1 MIPKMYRLL
10 FILGGAAA
18 AFLNPLNAQTKP
30 PLEEPAVR
38 ILAKNCTTSGCHSGA
53 YPAMNM
59 SLEAARIPGRLIGQ
73 PSMVA
78 SDRLIV
84 DPAAPEKSYLL
95 AKIRGDQ
102 GISGKQMPLDLPALA
117 PADRK
122 AVEDW
127 VWSLRGAKRI
137 KSDSGNGSAPSAETG
152 SEGPPFW
159 GLSLINL
166 PTSETPEPGR
176 FYFRLSHRFYSS
188 LRGGLDSLFGL
199 DEPSAVW
206 IGFGYGL
213 TERISLSLGRTN
225 QAKELETA
233 VRWKFLDQGD
243 FPFEASLQAGIGWTT
258 EKTADRK
265 RTDSRHFKLNLQ
277 LSLVKRLTERLSVL
291 VVPSLSTHTNDWV
304 EEPENT
310 FAVGFGGRF
319 LILEGLSLIGEWTPV
334 LAGYAAA
341 SNGWGFGIEKK
352 IGGHV
357 FQFFVANSFG
367 LTPDLYLPGG
377 DLRLGD
383 GDLRFGFNIYRTF

>member
-1 MIPKMYRLL
+1 MIFRALRLIAL
-10 FILGGAAA
+10 PAAA
-18 AFLNPLNAQTKP
+18 IAALLIPLGAQINPSLEKP
-30 PLEEPAVR
+30 TVQ
-38 ILAKNCTTSGCHSGA
+38 ILVKNCTTAGCHAGA
-53 YPAMNM
+53 YPSMNL
-59 SLEAARIPGRLIGQ
+59 SLEAARIPGGLVGK
-73 PSMVA
+73 PSMVVPE
-78 SDRLIV
+78 RLIV

-95 AKIRGDQ
+95 AKIKGEA
-102 GISGKQMPLDLPALA
+102 GISGKQMPLGLPALS
-117 PADRK
+117 PADLK
-122 AVEDW
+122 AIEDL
-127 VWSLRGAKRI
+127 VLSLRGARKI
-137 KSDSGNGSAPSAETG
+137 KSDSGNGAALDAAG
-152 SEGPPFW
+152 EGPAFW

-166 PTSETPEPGR
+166 PTSETPELGR
-176 FYFRLSHRFYSS
+176 FYFRLSHRFYST

-233 VRWKFLDQGD
+233 VRWKFLDQGE
-243 FPFEASLQAGIGWTT
+243 FPFDASLQAGLGWTT
-258 EKTADRK
+258 EKIADRK

-277 LSLVKRLTERLSVL
+277 LSLSKRLTDRLSVL
-291 VVPSLSTHTNDWV
+291 VVPSLSTHTDYWAV
-304 EEPENT
+304 EPENT

-319 LILEGLSLIGEWTPV
+319 LVFEGLSLIGEWTPV

-341 SNGWGFGIEKK
+341 SNGWGFGMEKK

-357 FQFFVANSFG
+357 FHFFVANSYG

-383 GDLRFGFNIYRTF
+383 GDLRLGFNIYRTF